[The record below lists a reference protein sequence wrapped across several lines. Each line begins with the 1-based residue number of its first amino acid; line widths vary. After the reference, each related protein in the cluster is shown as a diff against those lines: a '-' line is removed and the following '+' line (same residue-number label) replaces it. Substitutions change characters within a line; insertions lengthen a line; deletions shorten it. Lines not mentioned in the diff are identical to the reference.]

1 MNLYQSG
8 INADAPLIMSCKTLI
23 CGWTNLSEADD
34 YSPVSMKLSTTAT
47 IELLAA
53 MLKLSSISART
64 PSYQYQ

>member
-23 CGWTNLSEADD
+23 CGWTNLSEAD
-34 YSPVSMKLSTTAT
+34 YSPDSMKLSTTAT